1 MFSPFE
7 EQMTAKGTKGKN
19 GESDVTIEGRY
30 ERIEEAERARQA
42 LLARPR
48 FSLRLQIYLAFF
60 LVFILSLGFAAA
72 LMVAIHTVEQKVNL
86 LGIANDYVV
95 EVEQTRRFEK
105 NFFLYGTGLNE
116 ALESIYQARRIFEQ
130 SARDIE
136 AIIGPENLRTIL
148 SNIGEYTELL
158 EELAKVEQKQGESG
172 YAIRKKELE
181 QEVRRQGHRMISFA
195 EDLMKKEKEAISAAM
210 SWSRVMNLYL
220 LLVLLISMT
229 AISYILGSRLL
240 KSLSRFEIYAHR
252 IAAGDFRPI
261 TPARK
266 YRDEFTDLAL
276 SINQMMQELE
286 KHETVLIQSHK
297 MRAVGTLTAGI
308 AHELN
313 NPLNNVTLTAHM
325 LMEDFDELTDEQR
338 KEFVTDIIDEADRAR
353 RIVSNLLDFAR
364 ESGTQLEPLD
374 LPSLLKDT
382 ISLVSNQAKLAGI
395 RIDFQRSDQLP
406 RIHGDRQQLRQVFLN
421 LLLNAIAASEK
432 GDKIDVEAH
441 TTEEPEE
448 VAVKVIDYGSGI
460 PEHILHR
467 IFDPFFTT
475 KAKGKGTGLGL
486 SVSQGI
492 IAKHGGRIHVSSR
505 EGEGSTF
512 TVSLPVTTLG
522 YAESASPPSLV

>member
-1 MFSPFE
+1 MVSPVE
-7 EQMTAKGTKGKN
+7 EQAKAKGSRGKN

-30 ERIEEAERARQA
+30 ERIEEAEKARQA

-72 LMVAIHTVEQKVNL
+72 LMVAIHTVEQKIHL
-86 LGIANDYVV
+86 LEIANDYVV
-95 EVEQTRRFEK
+95 EVEQARRFEK

-116 ALESIYQARRIFEQ
+116 ALESIYEARRIFEQ
-130 SARDIE
+130 SAVEIE
-136 AIIGPENLRTIL
+136 GVIGHGNLQTIL
-148 SNIGEYTELL
+148 VNIRDYTALL
-158 EELAKVEQKQGESG
+158 EDLARIERKQDEPG
-172 YAIRKKELE
+172 YNTRKKELE
-181 QEVRRQGHRMISFA
+181 QEVRKQGHKMISFA
-195 EDLMKKEKEAISAAM
+195 EDLMKREKAAISAAM
-210 SWSRVMNLYL
+210 SWSRAMNIYS
-220 LLVLLISMT
+220 LLVLLVFMV
-229 AISYILGSRLL
+229 AISYLLGSRLL

-252 IAAGDFRPI
+252 IAAGDFHPI
-261 TPARK
+261 TPARR

-286 KHETVLIQSHK
+286 KHEAVLIQSHK

-325 LMEDFDELTDEQR
+325 LMEDFEELSDDQR
-338 KEFVTDIIDEADRAR
+338 REFVTDIIDESERAR

-364 ESGTQLEPLD
+364 ESGTQLEPLE
-374 LPSLLKDT
+374 LSSLLEDT

-395 RIDFQRSDQLP
+395 KIEFDAETQMP

-432 GDKIDVEAH
+432 GGRIEVEVH
-441 TTEEPEE
+441 SFEEPKE
-448 VAVKVIDYGSGI
+448 VAVKVIDYGTGI

-492 IAKHGGRIHVSSR
+492 VAKHGGRIHVSSR
-505 EGEGSTF
+505 EGEGSVF
-512 TVSLPVTTLG
+512 TVTFPVTTLT
-522 YAESASPPSLV
+522 YSESANPPHIA